1 MLQDDIFTKFDSLT
15 GVLKKENID
24 SDIADIDIILWLC
37 LLDDQNS
44 SFFDA
49 DTFKDCHIQN
59 QPINE
64 LVTRLSSG
72 VMLSFAP
79 SASAQEHLQRI
90 LSGHTNNTYCA
101 KDVER
106 FNFAYLST
114 IKLLLVKRDLQYCR
128 IAFGLEDE
136 IMILTKDSSISKIM
150 IASRYFHPDFKLR
163 FSCEIIKGLCKKNS
177 IELMSAMHRKYQQ
190 IVSQKPTTPPV

>member
-1 MLQDDIFTKFDSLT
+1 MLQDDIFTRFDSLT

-24 SDIADIDIILWLC
+24 SDIVDIDIILWLC
-37 LLDDQNS
+37 LLYDQNS

-90 LSGHTNNTYCA
+90 LSGHTNN
-101 KDVER
+101 
-106 FNFAYLST
+106 
-114 IKLLLVKRDLQYCR
+114 
-128 IAFGLEDE
+128 
-136 IMILTKDSSISKIM
+136 M
-150 IASRYFHPDFKLR
+150 
-163 FSCEIIKGLCKKNS
+163 
-177 IELMSAMHRKYQQ
+177 KY
-190 IVSQKPTTPPV
+190 SP